1 MNLIQK
7 LNSKQLIKEEAAG
20 GAVGAG
26 SIAATPMVLLGS
38 LIKRN
43 KPKTPKVIKFTNPN
57 PTTNVEYKKIG
68 IKECFYK
75 LHEAESSKENFDA
88 SGIVAKLKSLE
99 TREDTDVKD
108 TSTFGL
114 VDNNGQIIKVTVPS
128 DQATSFEQDIQ
139 HFMSDRDESEQA
151 PEIAEVLFKM
161 KDRYTIVNVEW
172 PKVEEDAEEG
182 QELQDGAE
190 GMEMDPNAEGMPP
203 EGDLP
208 LDDTGMGAG
217 ADTGGVED
225 LLSQVISMMTADADA
240 RKAEAQARE
249 AEAKTKQANAARDQ
263 AMSRVKQEEQF
274 LDMDDY
280 TKNQKNKEKE
290 AKRLAQLSKWKHD
303 MSNGKIEDLPA
314 QEPQYD
320 FLPGEENEEIFNS
333 PQKLKQQLSNKGSA
347 IRGKV
352 SPTDV
357 AKYILN
363 RAK

>member
-1 MNLIQK
+1 MMNLIQK

-26 SIAATPMVLLGS
+26 CIAATPMVLIGS

-43 KPKTPKVIKFTNPN
+43 IPKTPKVIKFTNPN
-57 PTTNVEYKKIG
+57 PTSKVEYKKIG
-68 IKECFYK
+68 IKESFYK

-114 VDNNGQIIKVTVPS
+114 VDSTGQIIKVTVPS

-151 PEIAEVLFKM
+151 PEIAEVLFNM

-172 PKVEEDAEEG
+172 PNVEEDAEEG
-182 QELQDGAE
+182 QELQDGTE
-190 GMEMDPNAEGMPP
+190 GMDVDPNAEGMPP
-203 EGDLP
+203 EGELP
-208 LDDTGMGAG
+208 PGDMGMG

-274 LDMDDY
+274 LDMDDF

-303 MSNGKIEDLPA
+303 MGSGKIENLPA

-333 PQKLKQQLSNKGSA
+333 PQKLKQQLSNKGST